1 MSEII
6 SIPDEVVEK
15 EFYRSTEKFHIIAA
29 WVGIVLNLVWF
40 VGDYFVLPAY
50 WVPFLIFR
58 AVTSSIT
65 ILLLFTKKLTGFS
78 IYTIV
83 FVLVLGLTI
92 QNAYMWSVMDLAH
105 LQKHTF
111 AYMALF
117 IGVGM
122 LILWNWWFSVALL
135 VATVVSNI
143 IFYKINSPLTVDE
156 FLINGG
162 LLILTVAIFCIFL
175 IRTRYNL
182 TRSEIRNRLAL
193 EQSRNIIEEERNIIQ
208 KKNREIT
215 DSLNYASRIQKA
227 VIPAEDEFK
236 KSFIES
242 FVLFKPRDIVSG
254 DFYWITEI
262 DNKVYY
268 ATADCTGHGVPGG
281 FVTMLGLSFLEEIFL
296 ILKIKKP
303 DEALNTLREKIINSS
318 KTSVENSQDGMD
330 ITLCCVD
337 KKTNILTYAA
347 ANNSFFVLRDNEI
360 IELKADK
367 QPCGLFFKSKPF
379 TFHEFQL
386 NKGDCIYTFTDGYAD
401 QFGGPGGGEGKKYM
415 YKQFENVLLTNHK
428 KDFTLQKQILET
440 EIDKW
445 KGNLEQVDDILVIG
459 VRIS

>member
-1 MSEII
+1 MSEVI
-6 SIPDEVVEK
+6 SIPNEVVEK
-15 EFYRSTEKFHIIAA
+15 EFYRSTEKFHVIAA
-29 WVGIVLNLVWF
+29 WVGVVLNLVWF
-40 VGDYFVLPAY
+40 VGDYFVLPDH
-50 WVPFLIFR
+50 WIPFLIFR
-58 AVTSSIT
+58 ACVSGATV
-65 ILLLFTKKLTGFS
+65 LLLITKKLTGFS
-78 IYTIV
+78 IYTIC
-83 FVLVLGLTI
+83 FVLVLGIAI

-122 LILWNWWFSVALL
+122 LILWDIWYSIIIVA
-135 VATVVSNI
+135 ATIISNV

-182 TRSEIRNRLAL
+182 TVSEIRSRLEL
-193 EQSRNIIEEERNIIQ
+193 EQSKHIIEEERNVIQ

-227 VIPAEDEFK
+227 VIPAESEFTK
-236 KSFIES
+236 AFPES

-254 DFYWITEI
+254 DFYWISEI

-296 ILKIKKP
+296 ILKITKP
-303 DEALNTLREKIINSS
+303 DEAMNILREKIINSS

-330 ITLCCVD
+330 ITICCID
-337 KKTNILTYAA
+337 KKTNKLTYAA
-347 ANNSFFVLRDNEI
+347 ANNSFFVLRNNEI

-367 QPCGLFFKSKPF
+367 QPCGLFFAAKPF
-379 TFHEFQL
+379 TYNEFQL
-386 NKGDCIYTFTDGYAD
+386 NKGDCVYTFTDGYAD
-401 QFGGPGGGEGKKYM
+401 QFGGPNGKKFL
-415 YKQFENVLLTNHK
+415 YKQFEETLLKNHTK
-428 KDFTLQKQILET
+428 NFTLQKQILEN

-445 KGNLEQVDDILVIG
+445 RGKEEQVDDILVIG
-459 VRIS
+459 IKIN